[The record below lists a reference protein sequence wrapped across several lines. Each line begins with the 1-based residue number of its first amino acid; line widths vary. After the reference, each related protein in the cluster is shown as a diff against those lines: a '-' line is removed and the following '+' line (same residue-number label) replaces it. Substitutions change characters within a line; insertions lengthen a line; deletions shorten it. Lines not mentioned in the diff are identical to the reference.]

1 MLQTLKIVLKF
12 ASLIHYFWVG
22 ELKMCWLASLAFFG
36 PLQIRDFR
44 ATTSTISSSDNNI
57 AVTRQQLAFLRKR
70 NLQRQT

>member
-22 ELKMCWLASLAFFG
+22 ELKMFFG

-44 ATTSTISSSDNNI
+44 ATTSTISGCDNNI